1 MKNVN
6 YKKLIR
12 LGSIV
17 AVVVLIFLAT
27 MINMVLDPSNF
38 DLKGFVANS
47 CIMIFIS
54 IFGILTGEAV
64 GGERLRDNSNGIFQN
79 ALKEFNA
86 ALLSIEVIKIYFS
99 DFLLWY
105 AQKESK
111 IAQTNYLISN
121 KVLEAKEIVED
132 TGTIDYEKL
141 LTQPIKL
148 ENGSIV
154 RKKDKEQIK
163 AIKEVKSGKINVE
176 PNSPTYYFDAF
187 TKIKTTSEL
196 SFGKKIDHEISGNK
210 FISRTFKIAT
220 SIAFSFIWAS
230 LTIQDYS
237 NLGNVTAWVNLISRL
252 ATLLTSI
259 SSGWGTSIV
268 DNRLQT
274 QKIKNKTNIITKF
287 KTFYDTKEYTPVDYQ
302 NLALEEYEAY
312 EQKNKLKEEKEDE
325 SNN

>member
-6 YKKLIR
+6 FKKLIR
-12 LGSIV
+12 LGSVV
-17 AVVVLIFLAT
+17 AVVALIFLAT

-38 DLKGFVANS
+38 DLKSFVANS

-64 GGERLRDNSNGIFQN
+64 GGERLRENPNGIFQN
-79 ALKEFNA
+79 ALKEFNT

-105 AQKESK
+105 AHKESK
-111 IAQTNYLISN
+111 IAQINYLISN

-132 TGTIDYEKL
+132 NGTIDYEAL

-148 ENGSIV
+148 ENGCIV
-154 RKKDKEQIK
+154 RKKDKDQIR
-163 AIKEVKSGKINVE
+163 AIKNVKSGKINVE

-196 SFGKKIDHEISGNK
+196 TFGKKIDRDISGNK
-210 FISRTFKIAT
+210 FFSRTFKIVT

-230 LTIQDYS
+230 LTIKDYS
-237 NLGNVTAWVNLISRL
+237 NLGSVTAWVNLISRL
-252 ATLLTSI
+252 ATLLTSV
-259 SSGWGTSIV
+259 SSGWGTSVV

-274 QKIKNKTNIITKF
+274 QKIKNKANVIQKF
-287 KTFYDTKEYTPVDYQ
+287 KTFYDTKEYTPIDYK
-302 NLALEEYEAY
+302 NLALQEYE
-312 EQKNKLKEEKEDE
+312 EFEKKKLKEETTNE
-325 SNN
+325 

>member
-17 AVVVLIFLAT
+17 AVVALIFLAT
-27 MINMVLDPSNF
+27 MINMVLDPENF
-38 DLKGFVANS
+38 DLKSFVANS

-64 GGERLRDNSNGIFQN
+64 GSERLRENPNGIFQN
-79 ALKEFNA
+79 ALKEFNT

-105 AQKESK
+105 AHKESK

-121 KVLEAKEIVED
+121 KVLEAKDIVED
-132 TGTIDYEKL
+132 TGIIDYEKL
-141 LTQPIKL
+141 LQQPIKL
-148 ENGSIV
+148 ENGTIV
-154 RKKDKEQIK
+154 RRKDKDQIK
-163 AIKEVKSGKINVE
+163 AIKDVKSGKINVE
-176 PNSPTYYFDAF
+176 ANSPTYYFDAF
-187 TKIKTTSEL
+187 TKVKTTSEL
-196 SFGKKIDHEISGNK
+196 TFGKKIDHEISGNK
-210 FISRTFKIAT
+210 FISRTFKIVT

-252 ATLLTSI
+252 STLLTSM
-259 SSGWGTSIV
+259 SSGWGTSVV

-274 QKIKNKTNIITKF
+274 QKIKNKTNIIQKF
-287 KTFYDTKEYTPVDYQ
+287 KTFYDTKEYTPVDYK
-302 NLALEEYEAY
+302 NLALQEYEAF
-312 EQKNKLKEEKEDE
+312 ENKLKEEKEDE